1 MITRRLRASRHLV
14 DRPADQDVQE
24 AEVTPTVVVVVDADV
39 CCDDRGVHGPLALS
53 QLNIVVTDMSAAL
66 DFYRRL
72 GWEIELASDD
82 HAVALLANGLS
93 VAFDTIGFVPMW
105 DGGFEAATGGST
117 VLGVSVASRDEVDEI
132 YAELVAASY
141 PGRQPPYD
149 AFWGSR
155 YAIVE
160 DPDGNPVGLVSPR
173 DDEHRSWPP
182 SAPPRS

>member
-39 CCDDRGVHGPLALS
+39 CCDNRGVHGPLALS

-82 HAVALLANGLS
+82 HAVANLPDGPS
-93 VAFDTIGFVPMW
+93 VAFDRVGFVSMW
-105 DGGFEAATGGST
+105 DSGYAGQTGGST
-117 VLGVSVASRDEVDEI
+117 VLGISVEGRDAVDEL
-132 YAELVAASY
+132 YAELVTAGH

-160 DPDGNPVGLVSPR
+160 DPDGNPVGLMSPR